1 MAAKPAWITGWTG
14 QHVRHA
20 ATMIRLGGNPAA
32 RVYESIGADFF
43 LAVVPGWLNLG
54 LWEGPGSED
63 EAEDAC
69 RRLVRTVASELPAS
83 GVVVDVGNGLGT
95 QDPLIAETV
104 GPRRLV
110 AVNITEWQLAAGRDR
125 LREAAAA
132 PVVGDAARLPI
143 ADGTV
148 DGVISV
154 EAAFH
159 FRSRRAFFDECYRVL
174 RPGGVLSTSD
184 ISVQR
189 WPIGPAELLAG
200 LTQLRVFG
208 LRPSMAMTAAQI
220 AAAARGRLGR
230 GDGHRVRRPRHRSLG
245 SPHRRPAGQAHGGTS
260 RPAGRRPAAAVAG
273 RPAVAPPDHR
283 LPAAAGGPAVASMG
297 RLRPGSGQALGEGD
311 ADRFGHCGSS
321 DVSRVPTAELS
332 PASAVATPFTVL
344 ALKWADMSE
353 TAFST
358 LSSAAFTALVWACIW
373 PCALAVRALSC
384 ALTSATS
391 DLISSAVPFPIRT
404 WRSLSTEACRAAA
417 SWHTADAGLAGGDV
431 AAAGVG
437 LWLGDAPPPGDEVVL
452 EPQAAH
458 SSPPATATPM
468 MRHR

>member
-1 MAAKPAWITGWTG
+1 MAGKPAWITGWTG

-43 LAVVPGWLNLG
+43 LAVAPGWLNLG

-220 AAAARGRLGR
+220 AAAARA
-230 GDGHRVRRPRHRSLG
+230 
-245 SPHRRPAGQAHGGTS
+245 AGLAHGGAS

-344 ALKWADMSE
+344 ALKWEDMSE

-373 PCALAVRALSC
+373 PCALAVRALSF

-391 DLISSAVPFPIRT
+391 DLISSTVPFPIRT
-404 WRSLSTEACRAAA
+404 WRSLSTEACKAAA

-437 LWLGDAPPPGDEVVL
+437 LGLGDAPPPGDEVVL
-452 EPQAAH
+452 EPQAAQ
-458 SSPPATATPM
+458 SSPPATATPI
-468 MRHR
+468 MRHP